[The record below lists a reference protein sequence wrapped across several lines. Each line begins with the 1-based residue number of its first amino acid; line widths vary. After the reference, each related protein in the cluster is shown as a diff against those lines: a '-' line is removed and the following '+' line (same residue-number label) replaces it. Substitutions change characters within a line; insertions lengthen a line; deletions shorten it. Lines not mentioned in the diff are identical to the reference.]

1 MKNPPPRTPQSLNP
15 LAREVLEA
23 LRGRPEAA
31 SIVIGGGVALQH
43 YLLYRGTMDL
53 DAWWSQE
60 TRDTKAASRAIH
72 ETVEALARK
81 HHLNFSVRSF
91 GETESFELRNG
102 VAKVFSVQI
111 ATRTTELD
119 EPLESEWKPV
129 KIESLRDN
137 LAAKM
142 NALVNRGAPRDYLD
156 IFTACTHGI
165 VSPAECWKLWQAKN
179 PGGDAPQAAAAMLTK
194 LRDIEARR
202 PLEKIPDAQERD
214 KSAIVRA
221 WFPSEFARAATVWT

>member
-1 MKNPPPRTPQSLNP
+1 MKNPAPHPPPILNA

-23 LRGRPEAA
+23 LCGRPEATGV
-31 SIVIGGGVALQH
+31 VIGGGVALQH
-43 YLLYRGTMDL
+43 YLPYRETVDL

-60 TRDTKAASRAIH
+60 TRRTEAASRAIH
-72 ETVEALARK
+72 ETVERLARK
-81 HHLNFSVRSF
+81 HHLDFSVRSF
-91 GETESFELRNG
+91 GETESYELRKG
-102 VAKVFSVQI
+102 TTKVFSVQI
-111 ATRTTELD
+111 APRTVELD
-119 EPLESEWKPV
+119 QPLESEWKPV

-156 IFTACTHGI
+156 IYTVCTHGM

-179 PGGDAPQAAAAMLTK
+179 PEGEVKQAATAMLTK

-202 PLEKIPDAQERD
+202 PLDKIPEARD
-214 KSAIVRA
+214 RDQAATLRA
-221 WFPSEFARAATVWT
+221 WFPSEFARAL